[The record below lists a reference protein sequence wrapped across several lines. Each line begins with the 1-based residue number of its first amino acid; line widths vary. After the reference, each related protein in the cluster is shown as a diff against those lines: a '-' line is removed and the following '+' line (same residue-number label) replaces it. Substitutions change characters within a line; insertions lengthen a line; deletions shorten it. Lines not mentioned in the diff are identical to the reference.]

1 MIRRIAV
8 AAMVGLVAGG
18 AAIRLVPA
26 EAQTG
31 VENGIWRAAGIVP
44 FPRSLQAPSLQLS
57 DLSGKPVDLQHF
69 RGRLVMLYF
78 WATW

>member
-1 MIRRIAV
+1 MIRWIAV
-8 AAMVGLVAGG
+8 ATMVGLVAGG
-18 AAIRLVPA
+18 TAGRLAPA
-26 EAQTG
+26 GAQTG
-31 VENGIWRAAGIVP
+31 DDNAIWRAAGIIP
-44 FPRSLQAPSLQLS
+44 FPRPLQAPPLHLA

>member
-1 MIRRIAV
+1 MIRRVII
-8 AAMVGLVAGG
+8 AAMVGLVAAGG
-18 AAIRLVPA
+18 MARISPAAAEPA
-26 EAQTG
+26 VEAA
-31 VENGIWRAAGIVP
+31 VWRAAGIVP
-44 FPRSLQAPSLQLS
+44 FPRSVQAPALQLG

>member
-1 MIRRIAV
+1 MIRWIAV

-18 AAIRLVPA
+18 PARWRAPA

-31 VENGIWRAAGIVP
+31 VEHAIWRAAGIVP
-44 FPRSLQAPSLQLS
+44 FPRPLEAPPVHLS